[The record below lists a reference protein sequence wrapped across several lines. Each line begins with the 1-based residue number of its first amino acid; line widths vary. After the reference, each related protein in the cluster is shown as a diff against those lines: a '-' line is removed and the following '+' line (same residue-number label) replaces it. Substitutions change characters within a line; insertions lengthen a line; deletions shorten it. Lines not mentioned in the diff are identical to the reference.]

1 MFNLIDY
8 VQWVFGKPENGER
21 NYPILT
27 MSILGN
33 VMFFVLLF
41 FKSELTAELL
51 IFLFGIL
58 LFVLPTVFG
67 YSKRPFFTGV
77 WVGTWPLFSL
87 GLELGNHGIPTDYIV
102 NMIQSGIFY
111 GGLGLPVVTIFYG
124 IGIFA
129 RERRLRGEHARRFA
143 WQALLMLALTIA
155 ILTIRLTTNLL
166 NTDALH

>member
-1 MFNLIDY
+1 MSNVIDY
-8 VQWVFGKPENGER
+8 VQWVFGKLGKGDR
-21 NYPILT
+21 NYPMLT
-27 MSILGN
+27 VSIIGN
-33 VMFFVLLF
+33 VMFLVLLF
-41 FKSELTAELL
+41 FKSDLPKLI

-58 LFVLPTVFG
+58 LFIPPVVFG

-87 GLELGNHGIPTDYIV
+87 GLQLGNHGIPTDYVV

-111 GGLGLPVVTIFYG
+111 GGLGLPVATIFYG

-129 RERRLRGEHARRFA
+129 RERRLRGEDARRFA
-143 WQALLMLALTIA
+143 RQALVVLTLTIA